1 MSVWVCLTRRENSLR
16 LYEGMFII
24 SDAVAG
30 ADWET
35 AVKHVEDLLKNRG
48 AEILKSEKWE
58 ERKFAY
64 KLKGHKRGTYLL
76 VYFNAPTDSISLIK
90 RDFELSD
97 NVLRTLVVRVDK
109 IRESEPEE
117 KAEEP
122 AEKTEEPVE
131 EAGSPVE
138 EIEAKDST
146 DAGSEEKNPAPV
158 VTE

>member
-1 MSVWVCLTRRENSLR
+1 
-16 LYEGMFII
+16 
-24 SDAVAG
+24 
-30 ADWET
+30 
-35 AVKHVEDLLKNRG
+35 
-48 AEILKSEKWE
+48 
-58 ERKFAY
+58 
-64 KLKGHKRGTYLL
+64 
-76 VYFNAPTDSISLIK
+76 
-90 RDFELSD
+90 
-97 NVLRTLVVRVDK
+97 VDK